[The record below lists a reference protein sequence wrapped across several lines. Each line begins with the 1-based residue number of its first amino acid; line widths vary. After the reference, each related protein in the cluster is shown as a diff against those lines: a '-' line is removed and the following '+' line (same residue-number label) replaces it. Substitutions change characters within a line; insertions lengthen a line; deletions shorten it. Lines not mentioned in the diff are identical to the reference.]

1 MPPPLNCMALFLQEV
16 LDLRMVLINIIHRAI
31 VQERRR
37 LDAASTLPSE
47 RLVLNYPV
55 QLGAHLSLS

>member
-1 MPPPLNCMALFLQEV
+1 
-16 LDLRMVLINIIHRAI
+16 MVLINIIHRAI

-37 LDAASTLPSE
+37 RLGAASALPSE